1 MTVLS
6 SLKGVGVPIGNA
18 LRAGNCMAIMQREMG
33 SHGPRKMYI
42 TASRWQWHKFK
53 DMFHFYV
60 MLGVIPLGAVVL
72 ATNIFVGPAQLAP
85 IPEDYTPKHWE
96 YYSHPITRFLAR
108 YVYTSYQQDYEKYL
122 HFMFEENEK
131 KQMRLLEKKVEAV
144 MAERGDSQ
152 SYHYQPILTKY
163 HKWVREEF
171 EKNRESRGF

>member
-6 SLKGVGVPIGNA
+6 SLKSVIIPVRNRLSVTKCVTI
-18 LRAGNCMAIMQREMG
+18 IQREMG
-33 SHGPRKMYI
+33 GHGPRKMFI
-42 TASRWQWHKFK
+42 TPSRWQWHKFK

-60 MLGVIPLGAVVL
+60 MLGVIPLGALVL
-72 ATNIFVGPAQLAP
+72 AVNILIGPAQLTP

-96 YYSHPITRFLAR
+96 YYPHPITRFLAR
-108 YVYTSYQQDYEKYL
+108 YVITSHQQDYEKYL

-152 SYHYQPILTKY
+152 SYYYRPVLTKY
-163 HKWVREEF
+163 HKWVREEY
-171 EKNRESRGF
+171 EKTVESRGY